1 MVRLLIDCSCLCY
14 KSLFTMGDLSYSEK
28 RVGVVFGF
36 IKQIL
41 TLAKKFETSR
51 FVFCWDHRNSY
62 RKIEYPSYKV
72 KRHSKTQTD
81 EQVLDMQDA
90 FRQFDE
96 IRELVLPMM
105 GFTNIYQ
112 QSGYEADDLIA
123 YVAMRRPDD
132 TVIVST
138 DNDLLQLIYHDKFC
152 PIRIYNFKGITDE
165 ATFKDAFFGIPPIKW
180 SFVKA
185 IAGCSSDEVAGIVG
199 VGELT
204 AAKYVAGILQGK
216 SLEKIESPE
225 GKEIFRRNL
234 PLVALPYNGR
244 KPINLPEQ
252 KEDEITLE
260 KFQSIFGQFGF
271 RSLLKEEEVAK
282 WAESFFG
289 GTDEKGKRA

>member
-1 MVRLLIDCSCLCY
+1 MVRLLIDCNCLCY
-14 KSLFTMGDLSYSEK
+14 KSLFAMGDLSHEEK

-41 TLAKKFETSR
+41 TLAKKFETNR

-72 KRHSKTQTD
+72 KRHSKEQTE
-81 EQVLDMQDA
+81 EQILDITDA

-96 IRELVLPMM
+96 IRELVLPTM
-105 GFTNIYQ
+105 GFSNIYQ

-138 DNDLLQLIYHDKFC
+138 DNDLLQLIYQDRLC
-152 PIRIYNFKGITDE
+152 PIKIYNFKGITDE
-165 ATFKDAFFGIPPIKW
+165 AEFRKAWFGIPPIKW
-180 SFVKA
+180 S
-185 IAGCSSDEVAGIVG
+185 
-199 VGELT
+199 
-204 AAKYVAGILQGK
+204 YVAGVLKGK

-234 PLVALPYNGR
+234 PLVALPYNGIR
-244 KPINLPEQ
+244 PINLPEQ
-252 KEDEITLE
+252 KEDDIYAA
-260 KFQSIFGQFGF
+260 KFKSVFGQYGF
-271 RSLLKEEEVAK
+271 KSLLKEEEVAK
-282 WAESFFG
+282 WSKSFFG
-289 GTDEKGKRA
+289 GEDGREHGANPVWKIQRN